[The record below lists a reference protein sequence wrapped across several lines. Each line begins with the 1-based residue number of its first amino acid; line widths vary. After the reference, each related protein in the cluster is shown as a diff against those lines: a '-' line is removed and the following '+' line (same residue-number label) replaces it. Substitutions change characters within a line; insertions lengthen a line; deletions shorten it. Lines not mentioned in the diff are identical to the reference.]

1 MHQPQQWQQQL
12 QLITIAAATA
22 KATVAKS
29 SSTPPIALATTK
41 AIIATAAVAAVV
53 VVETAAVAA
62 LPPTAAANNTHY
74 KNNVAGVTRAKE
86 SKAAAT
92 ESDLDNVVSQD
103 YCLHIGRPPSPH
115 ECRSHCRG
123 EGDVGEA
130 DGEDGPEAGADP
142 VGAVLL
148 LAHEG
153 EAIQARVPQRPV
165 NVGGDSS
172 SIIA

>member
-1 MHQPQQWQQQL
+1 MATATATTV
-12 QLITIAAATA
+12 ITTAKATA
-22 KATVAKS
+22 KAAVATL
-29 SSTPPIALATTK
+29 SSTPPITLATTK
-41 AIIATAAVAAVV
+41 ATIATAVV
-53 VVETAAVAA
+53 VATASAATA
-62 LPPTAAANNTHY
+62 LPPTTAANNTHY
-74 KNNVAGVTRAKE
+74 YVAGVTKPTE
-86 SKAAAT
+86 SKAAAA
-92 ESDLDNVVSQD
+92 ESNLDNVVSQD
-103 YCLHIGRPPSPH
+103 YFLHIDRPPSPH
-115 ECRSHCRG
+115 ERRSHCHG